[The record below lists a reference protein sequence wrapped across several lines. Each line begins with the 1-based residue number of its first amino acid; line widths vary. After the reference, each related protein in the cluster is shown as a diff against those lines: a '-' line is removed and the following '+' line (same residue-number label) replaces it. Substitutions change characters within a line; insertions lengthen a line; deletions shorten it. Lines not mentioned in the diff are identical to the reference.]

1 MENKNAK
8 KHKIHADEILLIV
21 QIVFIILKLTKVITW
36 KWSTVFIPSLGFI
49 VLLVIMFI
57 LILTDPKDIRG
68 KHNDTDL

>member
-1 MENKNAK
+1 MENKNTK
-8 KHKIHADEILLIV
+8 KHKIHADEVLLIV
-21 QIVFIILKLTKVITW
+21 QAIFIVLKLTKVVTW

-68 KHNDTDL
+68 KHK